1 MIPNSFPP
9 MWTSFALAMGN
20 HLWQSTLFALAAG
33 LLTLLLRKNHAR
45 ARYWLWLAASAKF
58 VIPFA
63 LLIGLGSHLAW
74 SHGPAVTNAGL
85 YLAVEEIGQPF
96 AQPTIQAI
104 PPVSPMTTLST
115 LIHLLPLLLTAV
127 WLCGFVVV
135 LCVWCFRWRQ
145 ISKLAREALPLRDGR
160 ELETLRRLER
170 VAGMRRP
177 IEMRLSRNSLEPGI
191 FGIVR
196 PVLVWPEGISNRLE
210 DAHLEAILAHE
221 LWHVRRRDNLAA
233 VVHMLV
239 EAIFWFYPLVWWM
252 GARLVEERERA
263 CDEEVLESGSDRKV
277 YAESILKI
285 CEFCVGSPLA
295 CVSGVT
301 GADLRKRIVRIM
313 SEQIARKLDFSKKL
327 LLSVAGLLAVAV
339 PIAFGLPHASQTHA
353 QSQDQNHAAIA
364 PVLEVISITPNKTGE
379 PMAGFKIIGRP
390 AHAIAWTDDLFRAT
404 NFSLHMLIQRAY
416 DVQDDQIS
424 GGPDWIN
431 SEKYNVDT
439 KTEKSAVD
447 ELQRLSPDQRMLERR
462 RMLQKLLADRFKL
475 TLHRETREL
484 PVYELAIAKNGPK
497 VQAAKPGDS
506 YPNGLKRSS
515 DGQAQGP
522 GLWLPE
528 QGKLIGQGVS
538 IAVLVRSLS
547 EKLGG
552 RIVVDKTG
560 LTGNYDFTLSWSP
573 GGNQDSIFPAIQ
585 EQLGLKLETQNVPM
599 EVLVIDH
606 AEQPA
611 EPQAQNTAATA
622 LVYESVSIKPN
633 TSDHGVFRMMFTPDG
648 FSATSVTLQMLIRTA
663 YDVQEEQISGAPS
676 WFASENYDI
685 EAKMDSSVADELS
698 KLSEAQRNIERRR
711 MLQGLLADHFKL
723 TFHRETK
730 ELGVYSLVITKDGSR
745 LQQAKPGD
753 TYPNGFKGPD
763 GGSGA
768 GMFRM
773 GTYAGGAGELAGQ
786 GLPIAS
792 QERPSLAGLLKEQLG
807 RPVLDKTGLVGDYDF
822 RLKWGPKENGD
833 SIFNAV
839 QEQLGLKLESQEGPV
854 EVLVIDHVG
863 RPSGN

>member
-1 MIPNSFPP
+1 MIPNSLPQI
-9 MWTSFALAMGN
+9 WTTFALAMGN
-20 HLWQSTLFALAAG
+20 HLWQSTLFALTAG

-58 VIPFA
+58 LIPFA

-74 SHGPAVTNAGL
+74 SHGPAVTNTGL
-85 YLAVEEIGQPF
+85 YFAVEEIGQPF

-104 PPVSPMTTLST
+104 PLAAPMTALST

-127 WLCGFVVV
+127 WLCGFIVV
-135 LCVWCFRWRQ
+135 LCVWCFRWLR
-145 ISKLAREALPLRDGR
+145 ISKLARESLPLRHGR
-160 ELETLRRLER
+160 ELETLRRLEH
-170 VAGMRRP
+170 VAGMQRP
-177 IEMRLSRNSLEPGI
+177 IEMRFSRTSLEPGI

-196 PVLVWPEGISNRLE
+196 PVLVWPEGISDRLE
-210 DAHLEAILAHE
+210 DAHLEAVLAHE

-233 VVHMLV
+233 ALHMLV

-285 CEFCVGSPLA
+285 CEFRVGSPLA

-301 GADLRKRIVRIM
+301 GADLRKRIVHIM
-313 SEQIARKLDFSKKL
+313 TEDIVRGLDFSRKL
-327 LLSVAGLLAVAV
+327 LLSAAGLLAVAV
-339 PIAFGLPHASQTHA
+339 PIAFGLLHATQTRA
-353 QSQDQNHAAIA
+353 QSQTQNPTAIA
-364 PVLEVISITPNKTGE
+364 PV
-379 PMAGFKIIGRP
+379 F
-390 AHAIAWTDDLFRAT
+390 
-404 NFSLHMLIQRAY
+404 
-416 DVQDDQIS
+416 
-424 GGPDWIN
+424 
-431 SEKYNVDT
+431 
-439 KTEKSAVD
+439 
-447 ELQRLSPDQRMLERR
+447 
-462 RMLQKLLADRFKL
+462 
-475 TLHRETREL
+475 
-484 PVYELAIAKNGPK
+484 
-497 VQAAKPGDS
+497 QAA
-506 YPNGLKRSS
+506 
-515 DGQAQGP
+515 
-522 GLWLPE
+522 
-528 QGKLIGQGVS
+528 
-538 IAVLVRSLS
+538 
-547 EKLGG
+547 
-552 RIVVDKTG
+552 
-560 LTGNYDFTLSWSP
+560 
-573 GGNQDSIFPAIQ
+573 
-585 EQLGLKLETQNVPM
+585 
-599 EVLVIDH
+599 
-606 AEQPA
+606 
-611 EPQAQNTAATA
+611 
-622 LVYESVSIKPN
+622 SIKPN

-663 YDVQEEQISGAPS
+663 YDVQEEQISGAPG
-676 WFASENYDI
+676 WFASENYDL
-685 EAKMDSSVADELS
+685 EAKMDSSVANELS

-711 MLQGLLADHFKL
+711 MLQGLLADRFKL

-786 GLPIAS
+786 RLPIAS
-792 QERPSLAGLLKEQLG
+792 QERASLVGLLTEQLG

-822 RLKWGPKENGD
+822 TLKWGPKENGD

-854 EVLVIDHVG
+854 EVFVIDHAEQPTGIRPANIAAALPVFGAASIKPHKPADDSVFTVRFTPDGFTATDYLQELIQITYKVHDFQLDGVPKWLYSEKWDINAKTDKSVANELQKLNHDDLMAARDRMLQALFADRFKLRLHRETRELPVYGLVIAKNGPKFQEAKPSEYPGKSATGDGLLEGQATSMERLAWMLSDQTGRIVVDKTGLAGNYDYKLQWKGGTPHLTLSQLETYPVPPRESSASPIFTAIQDQLGLKLEPQTGPVEVLVIDHVEQ
-863 RPSGN
+863 PAEN